1 MMETFQHKTGLIFDM
16 DGTLLESMTL
26 WHTLGERYLKGR
38 GIHDVPHDMNET
50 LYPMDMHQS
59 ARWIKT
65 HFGLPDS
72 PEDIIEGV
80 ESMLA
85 AQYRHHIEPKAGTID
100 FLERLAETGRYRM
113 CLATATARHLV
124 EPALERTGLAKYFEF
139 ILTTKEV
146 GVGKHRPD
154 IFLKALAQLDLPL
167 SEAVVFEDALY
178 AVETAKHAGFSVV
191 AVADVEARAEQEAIR
206 RVADAFVERI
216 EDALPL
222 FLQAP

>member
-1 MMETFQHKTGLIFDM
+1 MMETFAHKRGLIFDM

-38 GIHDVPHDMNET
+38 GIHEVPHGMNET

-59 ARWIKT
+59 ARWIKD

-80 ESMLA
+80 ESMLE
-85 AQYRHHIEPKAGTID
+85 AQYHHHIEPKAGTGA
-100 FLERLAETGRYRM
+100 FLEKLAATGRYRM

-124 EPALERTGLAKYFEF
+124 EPALERTGLARFFEF
-139 ILTTKEV
+139 IITTQEV

-154 IFLKALAQLDLPL
+154 VFLKALEQLDLPL

-178 AVETAKHAGFSVV
+178 AVETAKKAGFAVV
-191 AVADVEARAEQEAIR
+191 AVADAEARSEQDAIR

-216 EDALPL
+216 EEAQPR
-222 FLQAP
+222 FV

>member
-1 MMETFQHKTGLIFDM
+1 MDSLQHKRALIFDM

-38 GIHDVPHDMNET
+38 GIHDVPHGMNET
-50 LYPMDMHQS
+50 LYPMEMHQS
-59 ARWIKT
+59 ARWIKA

-72 PEDIIEGV
+72 PEEIIEGV
-80 ESMLA
+80 ESMLE
-85 AQYRHHIEPKAGTID
+85 AQYHHHIEPKAGTVA
-100 FLERLAETGRYRM
+100 FLEKLAATGRYRM

-124 EPALERTGLAKYFEF
+124 EPALERTGLAGYFEF

-154 IFLKALAQLDLPL
+154 IFLKVLAQLDLPL

-178 AVETAKHAGFSVV
+178 AIETAKRAGFAVV
-191 AVADVEARAEQEAIR
+191 AVADAEACADREAIR
-206 RVADAFVERI
+206 QVADVFVERI

-222 FLQAP
+222 FV